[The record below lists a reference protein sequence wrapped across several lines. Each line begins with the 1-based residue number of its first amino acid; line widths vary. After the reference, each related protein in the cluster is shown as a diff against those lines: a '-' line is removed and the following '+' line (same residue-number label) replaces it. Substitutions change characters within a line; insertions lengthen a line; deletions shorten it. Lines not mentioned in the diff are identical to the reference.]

1 MNPVTARIAAYA
13 ALVLS
18 IFFGGVYVEHRFAA
32 SRYEALELKVDN
44 ERIAAQAAADKKTL
58 ELQAQA
64 AKAHSDYEKTQADLK
79 SYVDS
84 HPVGDVR
91 LCLSPSAV
99 SAAGKAGAKPGAS
112 QTPAASG
119 DVQPLSSPDNSIR
132 TGRPS
137 VGPDISGMLESL
149 AAKADEV
156 TDRAR
161 EMKEIDAK

>member
-44 ERIAAQAAADKKTL
+44 ERIAAQAAADKKTV

-64 AKAHSDYEKTQADLK
+64 DKAHADYEKTQADLK
-79 SYVDS
+79 DYVDS

-91 LCLSPSAV
+91 LCLSAAPLP
-99 SAAGKAGAKPGAS
+99 AAGKAGAKPGTEPTGTGPTTVS
-112 QTPAASG
+112 TMPSG
-119 DVQPLSSPDNSIR
+119 DSGVRQD
-132 TGRPS
+132 
-137 VGPDISGMLESL
+137 VGPDISDLLGLL
-149 AAKADEV
+149 ADKAADVANQLKEQ
-156 TDRAR
+156 
-161 EMKEIDAK
+161 KEISK

>member
-32 SRYEALELKVDN
+32 ARYEALELKVDN
-44 ERIAAQAAADKKTL
+44 ERIAAQAAADKKTV

-64 AKAHSDYEKTQADLK
+64 DKAHTDYEKTQADLK

-99 SAAGKAGAKPGAS
+99 SATGKTGAKPGTG
-112 QTPAASG
+112 QTSPASG
-119 DVQPLSSPDNSIR
+119 DVLPV
-132 TGRPS
+132 PS
-137 VGPDISGMLESL
+137 GDSGVRQDAGPDIGGMLSAL
-149 AAKADEV
+149 ADKADEV
-156 TDRAR
+156 TNTL
-161 EMKEIDAK
+161 KEQKDDSK

>member
-32 SRYEALELKVDN
+32 ARYEALELKVDN

-64 AKAHSDYEKTQADLK
+64 AKAHADYEKTQADLK

-99 SAAGKAGAKPGAS
+99 SAAGKAGAKPGTGTA
-112 QTPAASG
+112 PAAPG
-119 DVQPLSSPDNSIR
+119 DVLKVPPGDSGVRQDA
-132 TGRPS
+132 
-137 VGPDISGMLESL
+137 GPDIGGMLSAL
-149 AAKADEV
+149 ADKADELNSQL
-156 TDRAR
+156 R
-161 EMKEIDAK
+161 EQKELAK